1 MWSWVEPTVGLKKTE
16 NKNRSSHIPQTRF
29 RRLLRMLGGRGKLA
43 VSCLGEN
50 CQGRGSHWLLLKC
63 LFLKTWAPRRE
74 NCSRGLIN
82 QNDSQNDHWR
92 HDYFLFRK
100 PAWAWRHYQQEVSRR
115 WPQGET
121 WTQNKCSWSQNVPWM
136 FQCYDQWLAFI
147 VYISLRLDVTH
158 SPAHLH
164 KQWLSGNFFC
174 GSPFFFE
181 KHLFPAP
188 LPQLFTSPKRE
199 I

>member
-29 RRLLRMLGGRGKLA
+29 RRLLRMLGGGGKLA

-115 WPQGET
+115 WSQGET

-164 KQWLSGNFFC
+164 KQVAIW
-174 GSPFFFE
+174 
-181 KHLFPAP
+181 
-188 LPQLFTSPKRE
+188 
-199 I
+199 